1 MEHAGKR
8 TREMALR
15 SESMSVRF
23 DTVIM
28 ESVRC
33 NVFVLWRLWY
43 ANSKSGTMGSP
54 HLLLRW
60 GFCVFNYGQRWR

>member
-33 NVFVLWRLWY
+33 NVFVLWRL
-43 ANSKSGTMGSP
+43 
-54 HLLLRW
+54 
-60 GFCVFNYGQRWR
+60 